1 MPGDER
7 AQMAAGQLLA
17 HLIRRRQ
24 VGLAVDMLNR
34 DGIAGGECVS
44 QRFVELP
51 FLASPR
57 RDGGFIVHG
66 GSVAGICEG
75 GE

>member
-1 MPGDER
+1 MPADER

-17 HLIRRRQ
+17 RLIWFRQ
-24 VGLAVDMLNR
+24 VGLAADMLNR
-34 DGIAGGECVS
+34 NRIGGGECLF

-51 FLASPR
+51 VLASPR
-57 RDGGFIVHG
+57 RDSGFVVHG
-66 GSVAGICEG
+66 GSVAGIGEG